1 MLTHAFAFERIH
13 VGCILVQCI
22 NMHSPAYTFVASQC
36 IQYMVHLHAL
46 SCIYNT
52 MHLHPLLHYH
62 AFGARDAFMC
72 ITVCMHSERDA
83 YKCIWMHAN
92 ALHSDAFQL

>member
-1 MLTHAFAFERIH
+1 
-13 VGCILVQCI
+13 
-22 NMHSPAYTFVASQC
+22 
-36 IQYMVHLHAL
+36 
-46 SCIYNT
+46 

-92 ALHSDAFQL
+92 ALHSDAFRLWCIHVHYRIHAFWTWCIQMHFNACKCVAFGCIPTMMHLCA